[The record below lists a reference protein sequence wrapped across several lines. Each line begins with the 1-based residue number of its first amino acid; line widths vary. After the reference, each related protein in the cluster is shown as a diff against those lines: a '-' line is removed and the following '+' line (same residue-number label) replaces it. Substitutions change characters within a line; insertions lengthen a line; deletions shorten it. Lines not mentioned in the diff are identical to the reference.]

1 MNKCG
6 EVGLSGKTIGKAHI
20 HTASNSFTQS
30 AVFLKVGWRGNA
42 VQTGVFGGKSA
53 RLAED
58 KKNTQWAQQRGRD
71 LQIAWFVTKKNKHL
85 EALNSAA
92 VHRPTLKRK
101 KKTASGGK
109 EKKWREVSWIC
120 FPNAVTFLAAPQL
133 VLAKGGWEE
142 VGWREVERERAHCFS
157 FFPPLFAPRLKVN
170 MPTLFI
176 DVP

>member
-42 VQTGVFGGKSA
+42 VQSGVFGGKSA

-101 KKTASGGK
+101 KKQKANCQWRKREKVKRSELDLFSKCSHILGSTSACPCQRRVGRGGLK
-109 EKKWREVSWIC
+109 R
-120 FPNAVTFLAAPQL
+120 
-133 VLAKGGWEE
+133 G
-142 VGWREVERERAHCFS
+142 RERKSTLFF
-157 FFPPLFAPRLKVN
+157 FFPPSFCSQIKS
-170 MPTLFI
+170 
-176 DVP
+176 